1 MKKRWVLGLVFMLL
15 AAPAWATLINPIGG
29 GNGSELSVQQIMNNF
44 TAGGTSTASQIADQD
59 AIWQI
64 TGNGTSAAT
73 LIIELAGNAN
83 INEFGIYQ
91 FNGSTPNLIQ
101 LFAGP
106 QSGGSKTAVTILN
119 NGDVYTGLNAISLV
133 TPQGH
138 FSQGTSFGYYLQTDF
153 TQRPVLTWYS
163 EMVRNSDGMDHMVTF
178 QGIGDTITLPAGSGT
193 TTGQWAPGE
202 YLLAFEDMPINYSV
216 VNQNGYGDWDFND
229 MLVMVESVKPVPEPG
244 TMMLLGSGLVGLA
257 GWGRKKFRK

>member
-1 MKKRWVLGLVFMLL
+1 MKKRWVLGLMFMVL
-15 AAPAWATLINPIGG
+15 AAPAWATLINPTGG

-44 TAGGTSTASQIADQD
+44 TTGGTSSASQIAGQD

-73 LIIELAGNAN
+73 LVIELAGNAN

-101 LFAGP
+101 LFSGP
-106 QSGGSKTAVTILN
+106 QVGGAKTAVTILN
-119 NGDVYTGLNAISLV
+119 NGDVYTGTNAIFLSG
-133 TPQGH
+133 PADGH
-138 FSQGTSFGYYLQTDF
+138 FSQGTTFGYYLKSGS
-153 TQRPVLTWYS
+153 VVTWYS
-163 EMVRNSDGMDHMVTF
+163 EMAKNSDSMDHMVTF
-178 QGIGDTITLPAGSGT
+178 QGIGDTITLPAGSGS
-193 TTGQWAPGE
+193 TTGPWAANE
-202 YLLAFEDMPINYSV
+202 YLLAFEDMPINYNV

-229 MLVMVESVKPVPEPG
+229 MLLMVESVQPVPEPG
-244 TMMLLGSGLVGLA
+244 TMMLLGSGLGGLA